1 MTKYKISLLVGD
13 GIGPELSEC
22 VNKILEN
29 IHDKSSSLKF
39 EIVKVE
45 AGDHALQKYNSAL
58 PEDSFTR
65 IKNSQACLKSP
76 VGESAAD
83 VVLVLRRHFE
93 LFANIRPSKNYPN
106 INSISKNVDLITV
119 RENTEDLYLG
129 WEFFSDDNTVISL
142 RKISRK
148 ASEKISEYGFKI
160 ASTRA
165 KKKVTIVHKSN
176 VLRKSDRL
184 FVETAKEISKK
195 YLDVNME
202 EMYVDACSMEL
213 VRNPNRFDI
222 ILTTNLFG
230 DILSDEAAQVTGS
243 IGLAPAANIGDNFAL
258 FEPVHG
264 AAFDI
269 AGKNIANPTAFILA
283 LKMMFDWLGNKYKDK
298 TVTNQSLKIEK
309 AVDQIFKKN
318 IKTKDIGG
326 GLSTVEF
333 NKKFIQILDLGGYD

>member
-1 MTKYKISLLVGD
+1 MTRYKISLLVGD

-22 VNKILEN
+22 INKILEN

-39 EIVKVE
+39 DISKVE
-45 AGDHALQKYNSAL
+45 AGDNALLKYNAAL
-58 PEDSFTR
+58 PEESFR
-65 IKNSQACLKSP
+65 KIKDSQACLKSP

-83 VVLVLRRHFE
+83 VVLVLRRYFE
-93 LFANIRPSKNYPN
+93 LYANIRPSKNYPN
-106 INSISKNVDLITV
+106 IDSISKNVDLITV

-129 WEFFSDDNTVISL
+129 WEFFSDDDTVISL
-142 RKISRK
+142 RKTSRR
-148 ASEKISEYGFKI
+148 ASNKISEYGFKI
-160 ASTRA
+160 ANKRER
-165 KKKVTIVHKSN
+165 KKITIVHKSN

-184 FVETAKEISKK
+184 FIETAKEIAKK
-195 YLDVNME
+195 YANVQVE

-213 VRNPNRFDI
+213 IRNPNRFDI

-243 IGLAPAANIGDNFAL
+243 IGLAPAANIGEKFAL

-283 LKMMFDWLGNKYKDK
+283 LKMMFEWLGDKYNDK
-298 TVTNQSLKIEK
+298 KIANQSVKIEK
-309 AVDQIFKKN
+309 VVDQLFRNN

-326 GLSTVEF
+326 QTIYF
-333 NKKFIQILDLGGYD
+333 

>member
-1 MTKYKISLLVGD
+1 MATYRISLLVGD

-22 VNKILEN
+22 IHKILDN

-39 EIVKVE
+39 EILKVE
-45 AGDHALQKYNSAL
+45 AGDNALLKFNSAL
-58 PEDSFTR
+58 PEASFSK
-65 IKNSQACLKSP
+65 IKGSQACLKSP

-83 VVLVLRRHFE
+83 VVLVLRKYFN

-106 INSISKNVDLITV
+106 IPSISRNVDLITV
-119 RENTEDLYLG
+119 RENTEDLYVG

-142 RKISRK
+142 RKTSRE
-148 ASEKISEYGFKI
+148 ASKRISEYGFGL
-160 ASTRA
+160 ASKRIN
-165 KKKVTIVHKSN
+165 KKVTIVHKSN

-184 FVETAKEISKK
+184 FIDTAKEASKQFP
-195 YLDVNME
+195 DVDVE

-213 VRNPNRFDI
+213 IRNPNRFDI

-230 DILSDEAAQVTGS
+230 DIISDEAAQITGS
-243 IGLAPAANIGDNFAL
+243 IGLAPAANIGEKFAM

-269 AGKNIANPTAFILA
+269 AGKNIANPTSFILA
-283 LKMMFDWLGNKYKDK
+283 LKMMCEWLGDKYNDK
-298 TVTNQSLKIEK
+298 NLINQSIKIEK
-309 AVDQIFKKN
+309 AVDKIFMNN

-326 GLSTVEF
+326 DLSTFEF
-333 NKKFIQILDLGGYD
+333 NKKFIQILDQFGYE

>member
-1 MTKYKISLLVGD
+1 MTTYRISLLVGD

-22 VNKILEN
+22 VNKLLVN

-39 EIVKVE
+39 EIQKVE
-45 AGDHALQKYNSAL
+45 AGDNALLKYNSAL
-58 PEDSFTR
+58 PEASFST
-65 IKNSQACLKSP
+65 IKDSQACLKSP

-83 VVLVLRRHFE
+83 VVLVLRRYFK

-106 INSISKNVDLITV
+106 IPSISKNVDLVTV
-119 RENTEDLYLG
+119 RENTEDLYVG
-129 WEFFSDDNTVISL
+129 WEFFSDDDTVISL
-142 RKISRK
+142 RKTSRE
-148 ASEKISEYGFKI
+148 ASRKISEYGFRLAGK
-160 ASTRA
+160 RVN
-165 KKKVTIVHKSN
+165 KKVTIVHKSN

-184 FVETAKEISKK
+184 FIDTAKEISKQFPDI
-195 YLDVNME
+195 DVE

-230 DILSDEAAQVTGS
+230 DIISDEAAQITGS
-243 IGLAPAANIGDNFAL
+243 IGLAPAANIGDKFAM

-269 AGKNIANPTAFILA
+269 AGKNIANPTSFILA
-283 LKMMFDWLGNKYKDK
+283 MKMMFEWLGDKYNDK
-298 TVTNQSLKIEK
+298 NLLNQSIKIDK
-309 AVDQIFKKN
+309 AMDKIFTNN

-326 GLSTVEF
+326 NLSTFEF
-333 NKKFIQILDLGGYD
+333 NKKFIEILDQFGYE

>member
-13 GIGPELSEC
+13 GIGPELAEC
-22 VNKILEN
+22 ANKILEN

-45 AGDHALQKYNSAL
+45 AGDYALQKYNSAL
-58 PEDSFTR
+58 PEDSFTK

-83 VVLVLRRHFE
+83 VVLVLRRQFE

-142 RKISRK
+142 RKISRE

-184 FVETAKEISKK
+184 FVETAKEVSKK
-195 YLDVNME
+195 HLDVHME

-283 LKMMFDWLGNKYKDK
+283 LKMMFDWLGNKYNDK
-298 TVTNQSLKIEK
+298 TITNQSLKVEK

-326 GLSTVEF
+326 GLSTLEF
-333 NKKFIQILDLGGYD
+333 NEKFIQILDLGGYD